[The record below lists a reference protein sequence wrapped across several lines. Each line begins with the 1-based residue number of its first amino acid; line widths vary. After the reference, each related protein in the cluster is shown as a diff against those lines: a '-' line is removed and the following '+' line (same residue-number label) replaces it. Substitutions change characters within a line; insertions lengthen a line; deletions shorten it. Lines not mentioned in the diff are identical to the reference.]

1 MKTRLGLGV
10 HNIFRQTHMAGDL
23 QWLILAP
30 GSCLAAPPETI
41 APAFHS
47 QDSAEK
53 GRQRSTESSDSKM
66 EATHRDT

>member
-1 MKTRLGLGV
+1 MAINNV
-10 HNIFRQTHMAGDL
+10 SMAIDIDMAGDL
-23 QWLILAP
+23 QLLILAP

-41 APAFHS
+41 APAAFHS

-53 GRQRSTESSDSKM
+53 GRQRSTESTDSKM